1 MNAKTPMLRA
11 IASSNSG
18 PAGPEVASGN
28 VLSIRKHRS
37 KRVHSGASEALES
50 ELVSLDASTASHMS
64 EKSANPSKWR
74 RMGLGTI
81 SLLRESCFSLLT
93 GRLSDGFRHAF
104 KH

>member
-37 KRVHSGASEALES
+37 KRVFPVKRKIFTYE
-50 ELVSLDASTASHMS
+50 DA
-64 EKSANPSKWR
+64 
-74 RMGLGTI
+74 
-81 SLLRESCFSLLT
+81 
-93 GRLSDGFRHAF
+93 
-104 KH
+104 